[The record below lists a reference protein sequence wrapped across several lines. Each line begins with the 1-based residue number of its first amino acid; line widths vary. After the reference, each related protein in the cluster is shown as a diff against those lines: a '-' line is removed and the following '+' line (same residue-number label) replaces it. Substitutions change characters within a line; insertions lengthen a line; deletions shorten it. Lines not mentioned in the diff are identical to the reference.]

1 MIGIQYTASFGMI
14 CSSNMWN
21 VKNSMA
27 GRQLESSFTQI
38 CSKISNQISDTH
50 NYWYLSIK
58 KIKSKSFWI
67 NLLT

>member
-1 MIGIQYTASFGMI
+1 
-14 CSSNMWN
+14 MWN

-27 GRQLESSFTQI
+27 GGQLESSFTQI